1 MYFLKLSATLKF
13 IKPKKIEGTQE
24 THEVT
29 HTAEKP
35 FPMQDVEKNQDIF
48 EQHIIRSYKDEV
60 ALPRKAV
67 LSLPE
72 VYDEDMN
79 QRDKTSEI
87 QGKISVTDTAK
98 KETKLSKHKLVPKT
112 QETTAAI
119 EEKVWEKSTLPDKPL
134 KEKTEEIMVIPERKE
149 DSLHET
155 NIAIEKQRQMALKA
169 ESKER
174 QGRKGDIVKTE
185 DGNEDRGSVVAKV
198 MIDEP
203 KAPVTISRDARKQ
216 SREERRVLTEKS
228 VKCDEHITLIR
239 PKERDRRVEVT
250 ETIYEAEKAPVQNR
264 FDVAAPSQMKKV
276 TEDMNRIVETQIQP
290 TNITV
295 SSRETLQD
303 LLLVKPE
310 AAQELKSDVT
320 FKEKVV
326 SKVGGSLEEKLID
339 IELKRPKGIQQDS
352 TAFSTKAEGAPRKG
366 EKSRSRPPKEESLEK
381 VAETKSLVPSK
392 AVEKKRPS
400 PQTAARGIKRLTI
413 LFILTRIHILFF
425 EPTEGTLGHLSC
437 SKSR

>member
-1 MYFLKLSATLKF
+1 
-13 IKPKKIEGTQE
+13 
-24 THEVT
+24 
-29 HTAEKP
+29 
-35 FPMQDVEKNQDIF
+35 MQDVEKNQDIF
-48 EQHIIRSYKDEV
+48 EQHVILSYKDEV
-60 ALPRKAV
+60 ALPGKAV

-72 VYDEDMN
+72 VYDEDTS

-87 QGKISVTDTAK
+87 QGKISVTDNAK

-112 QETTAAI
+112 QETTVAI
-119 EEKVWEKSTLPDKPL
+119 EEKVWEKSTLPDIPL

-149 DSLHET
+149 NSLHET
-155 NIAIEKQRQMALKA
+155 NITIEKQRQLALKA

-174 QGRKGDIVKTE
+174 QVRKGDIVKTE
-185 DGNEDRGSVVAKV
+185 DWNKDRGSVVAKV

-203 KAPVTISRDARKQ
+203 KAPVTISTDARKQ

-228 VKCDEHITLIR
+228 VKHDEHITLII
-239 PKERDRRVEVT
+239 PKERDRRVEQVT
-250 ETIYEAEKAPVQNR
+250 ETINEAEKAPVQNR

-276 TEDMNRIVETQIQP
+276 TEDMNRIVETRIQP

-295 SSRETLQD
+295 SSRETVQD

-339 IELKRPKGIQQDS
+339 IELKRPKEIQQDS
-352 TAFSTKAEGAPRKG
+352 TKAEGTPRKG

-381 VAETKSLVPSK
+381 VAETKSLVPLK

-400 PQTAARGIKRLTI
+400 PQTAARGIERLTI
-413 LFILTRIHILFF
+413 LFILTRLHILFF

-437 SKSR
+437 SNS

>member
-1 MYFLKLSATLKF
+1 
-13 IKPKKIEGTQE
+13 
-24 THEVT
+24 
-29 HTAEKP
+29 
-35 FPMQDVEKNQDIF
+35 MQDVEKNQDIF
-48 EQHIIRSYKDEV
+48 ERHVILSYEDEV
-60 ALPRKAV
+60 ALPGKAV

-72 VYDEDMN
+72 EYDKDTS

-87 QGKISVTDTAK
+87 QGQISVTDYAK

-119 EEKVWEKSTLPDKPL
+119 EEKVLEKLPDKPL
-134 KEKTEEIMVIPERKE
+134 QEKTEEIMVIPERKE

-155 NIAIEKQRQMALKA
+155 NITIEKQRQMALKP

-174 QGRKGDIVKTE
+174 QVRKGDIVKTE
-185 DGNEDRGSVVAKV
+185 DGNKDRGSVVAKV

-203 KAPVTISRDARKQ
+203 KAPVTISTDARKQ
-216 SREERRVLTEKS
+216 SREERKVLTEKS
-228 VKCDEHITLIR
+228 VKPDDHITLII
-239 PKERDRRVEVT
+239 PKERDGRVEQVT
-250 ETIYEAEKAPVQNR
+250 ETINEAEKAPVQHR
-264 FDVAAPSQMKKV
+264 FDVAAPSLKKV
-276 TEDMNRIVETQIQP
+276 TEEINRIVETQIQP

-320 FKEKVV
+320 FKKKVV
-326 SKVGGSLEEKLID
+326 SKVGESLEEKLIESFTD
-339 IELKRPKGIQQDS
+339 IELKRPKEIQQDS
-352 TAFSTKAEGAPRKG
+352 TAFSTKAEGATRKG
-366 EKSRSRPPKEESLEK
+366 EKSRARPPKEESLEK
-381 VAETKSLVPSK
+381 VAETKSLVPLK

-413 LFILTRIHILFF
+413 LFILTFTHSIL
-425 EPTEGTLGHLSC
+425 
-437 SKSR
+437 

>member
-1 MYFLKLSATLKF
+1 
-13 IKPKKIEGTQE
+13 
-24 THEVT
+24 
-29 HTAEKP
+29 
-35 FPMQDVEKNQDIF
+35 MQDVEKNQDIF
-48 EQHIIRSYKDEV
+48 ERHVILSYEDEV
-60 ALPRKAV
+60 ALPGKAV

-72 VYDEDMN
+72 EYDKDTS

-87 QGKISVTDTAK
+87 QGQISVTDYAK

-119 EEKVWEKSTLPDKPL
+119 EEKVLEKLPDKPL
-134 KEKTEEIMVIPERKE
+134 QEKTEEIMVIPERKE

-155 NIAIEKQRQMALKA
+155 NITIEKQRQMALKP

-174 QGRKGDIVKTE
+174 QVRKGDIVKTE
-185 DGNEDRGSVVAKV
+185 DGNKDRGSVVAKV

-203 KAPVTISRDARKQ
+203 KAPVTISTDARKQ
-216 SREERRVLTEKS
+216 SREERKVLTEKS
-228 VKCDEHITLIR
+228 VKPDDHITLII
-239 PKERDRRVEVT
+239 PKERDGRVEQVT
-250 ETIYEAEKAPVQNR
+250 ETINEAEKAPVQHR
-264 FDVAAPSQMKKV
+264 FDVAAPSLKKV
-276 TEDMNRIVETQIQP
+276 TEEINRIVETQIQP

-320 FKEKVV
+320 FKKKVV
-326 SKVGGSLEEKLID
+326 SKAGESLEEKLIESFTD
-339 IELKRPKGIQQDS
+339 IELKRPKEIQQDS
-352 TAFSTKAEGAPRKG
+352 TAFSTKAEGATRKG
-366 EKSRSRPPKEESLEK
+366 EKSRARPPKEESLEK
-381 VAETKSLVPSK
+381 VAETKSLVPLK

-413 LFILTRIHILFF
+413 LFILTFTHSIL
-425 EPTEGTLGHLSC
+425 
-437 SKSR
+437 

>member
-1 MYFLKLSATLKF
+1 
-13 IKPKKIEGTQE
+13 
-24 THEVT
+24 
-29 HTAEKP
+29 
-35 FPMQDVEKNQDIF
+35 MQDVEKNQEVV
-48 EQHIIRSYKDEV
+48 EQHVIPSYEDEV
-60 ALPRKAV
+60 ALPGKAA

-72 VYDEDMN
+72 VYDEDTS

-87 QGKISVTDTAK
+87 QGKISVTDNAK
-98 KETKLSKHKLVPKT
+98 KETKLSKQKLVPKT

-119 EEKVWEKSTLPDKPL
+119 EEKVWEKSTLPDKPQ
-134 KEKTEEIMVIPERKE
+134 KEKTEEITVIPERKE

-155 NIAIEKQRQMALKA
+155 NITIEKQRQMALRA

-174 QGRKGDIVKTE
+174 QVRKGDIVKTE
-185 DGNEDRGSVVAKV
+185 DGNKDGGSVVAKV
-198 MIDEP
+198 IDEP
-203 KAPVTISRDARKQ
+203 KAPVTISKDARKQ
-216 SREERRVLTEKS
+216 SKEEKKALTEKS
-228 VKCDEHITLIR
+228 VKPDDHITLII
-239 PKERDRRVEVT
+239 PKERDRRVEQVT
-250 ETIYEAEKAPVQNR
+250 ETIKEAEKALVQNR
-264 FDVAAPSQMKKV
+264 FDDAAPSQIKKV
-276 TEDMNRIVETQIQP
+276 SEDRNRIVETQIQP

-320 FKEKVV
+320 FKKKVA
-326 SKVGGSLEEKLID
+326 SKVGGSLEEKSIESFTD
-339 IELKRPKGIQQDS
+339 IELKRPKETQQDS
-352 TAFSTKAEGAPRKG
+352 TAFSTKAEAAPRKD

-381 VAETKSLVPSK
+381 VAETKSLVPLK

-413 LFILTRIHILFF
+413 VFILTRLHIPFF

-437 SKSR
+437 SNS